1 MARNFKRCLIL
12 SDLHAGHVNGI
23 APQGWNVSGRG
34 ADYRA
39 EMIAALMI
47 DIENLRPFDAIIF
60 NGDLCD
66 GPGKDPGEHVSDD
79 PNDQVVIA
87 MQFMV
92 DVIGKQKTPPVCF
105 ATAGTPFHTTVKG
118 VNLERLAVEHA
129 AAQTRVAIPYKNQ
142 HMIQI
147 NGRTI
152 HCRHHIGNGILN
164 SSPPSLIR
172 QKLINDRWYERGFQE
187 KADVFIRSHIHRF
200 QHISDSFNDFIITP
214 ALQGSTDYGAL
225 RCDSVIDVG
234 FCWLDIFENGEVLCR
249 KQLYRPAALAMEVSA
264 L

>member
-1 MARNFKRCLIL
+1 MPRNFKRCLIL
-12 SDLHAGHVNGI
+12 SDTHCGHVNGI

-39 EMIAALMI
+39 EMIAALTQ
-47 DIENLRPFDAIIF
+47 DIENLRPLDAIIF

-79 PNDQVVIA
+79 PNDQVLIA

-92 DVIGKQKTPPVCF
+92 DVIGNQKRAPACF

-118 VNLERLAVEHA
+118 INLEHLAVQHA
-129 AAQTRVAIPYKNQ
+129 AAQTGVPVLYKNQ
-142 HMIQI
+142 HMINI

-152 HCRHHIGNGILN
+152 HCRHHIGNGQLIN
-164 SSPPSLIR
+164 MPPSLPR
-172 QKLINDRWYERGFQE
+172 QKLTNMLLAERGMQPV
-187 KADVFIRSHIHRF
+187 ADVFIRSHVHRF
-200 QHISDSFNDFIITP
+200 LHCADATANFIITP

-234 FCWLDIFENGEVLCR
+234 FLWLDIFDDGEVLCR
-249 KQLYRPAALAMEVSA
+249 KQLYRPRALAMEVSA